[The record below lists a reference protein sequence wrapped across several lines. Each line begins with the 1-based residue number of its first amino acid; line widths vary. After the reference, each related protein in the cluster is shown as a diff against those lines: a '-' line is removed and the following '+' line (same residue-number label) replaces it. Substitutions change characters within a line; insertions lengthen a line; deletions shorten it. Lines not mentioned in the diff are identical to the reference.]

1 VAADRCAHQRADA
14 TGELIVADRIRTTHA
29 GSLPRP
35 AELVAL
41 HARRFAG
48 ERIDATELAQRAQ
61 QATADVVRRQ
71 CEIGIDEVNNGEVGR
86 ESFFTYVQHRMSGF
100 SGQSR
105 RAPMRDIV
113 KYPHFLGFLQRTAFG
128 GDNVSLLSPP
138 QATGPIAYGD
148 TKAIDAECNEL
159 GDVLRSLG
167 RKNETAFVSAPS
179 PGIIVAAMDNT
190 YYKDLNAYLDA
201 VSAALAVEYR
211 AILQHGFQL
220 QIDAPDLAMERHTYF
235 ADQPLS
241 VFVAFV
247 ERVGDAI
254 NGALRGVPKNRI
266 RLHVCWGNYEGPH
279 DEDVPL
285 RDIWAA
291 LQRID
296 AGEVLLSMAN
306 PRHAHEY
313 HLFEE
318 QGFPRD
324 TTLVAGVIDTT
335 TNYIE
340 HPDTVADRLVRIA
353 ESLDDPRRLMAGTDC
368 GFETSA
374 GFSSVVDEIAWQKL
388 AAMVEGARRASR
400 MLFGG
405 N

>member
-1 VAADRCAHQRADA
+1 M
-14 TGELIVADRIRTTHA
+14 TDRIRTTHA

-35 AELVAL
+35 TELVSL
-41 HARRFAG
+41 LARRFAG
-48 ERIDATELAQRAQ
+48 ERIDPAELTARTK
-61 QATADVVRRQ
+61 QATTEVVRRQ
-71 CEIGIDEVNNGEVGR
+71 CALGIDEVNNGEVGR

-100 SGQSR
+100 SGQSQ

-113 KYPHFLGFLQRTAFG
+113 KYPHFLSFLQRTAFA
-128 GDNVSLLSPP
+128 GDNVSLLQPP
-138 QATGPIAYGD
+138 QATGPIAYTD
-148 TKAIDAECNEL
+148 SSAIDAECDEL
-159 GDVLRSLG
+159 AGALRALG
-167 RKNETAFVSAPS
+167 RDNSDAFVSAPS
-179 PGIIVAAMDNT
+179 PGIIVAAMENRH
-190 YYKDLNAYLDA
+190 YPDLDAYLDA

-211 AILQHGFQL
+211 AILQHGYQL
-220 QIDAPDLAMERHTYF
+220 QVDAPDLAMERHTYF

-241 VFVAFV
+241 AFVAFV

-254 NGALRGVPKNRI
+254 NQALRDVPRERI

-285 RDIWAA
+285 ADIWHA
-291 LQRID
+291 LKRID
-296 AGEVLLSMAN
+296 AGRVLLSMAN
-306 PRHAHEY
+306 PRHAHEH

-318 QGFPRD
+318 HGFPAD

-340 HPDTVADRLVRIA
+340 HPDAVADRLMSIA
-353 ESLDDPRRLMAGTDC
+353 NSLDDPRRLMAGTDC

-374 GFSSVVDEIAWQKL
+374 GYSSVVDEIAWQKL
-388 AAMVEGARRASR
+388 ASMVEGARRASH

-405 N
+405 ND

>member
-1 VAADRCAHQRADA
+1 L
-14 TGELIVADRIRTTHA
+14 TDRIRTTHA

-48 ERIDATELAQRAQ
+48 ERIDSGELAALSK

-71 CEIGIDEVNNGEVGR
+71 VEIGIDEVNNGEVGR

-105 RAPMRDIV
+105 RAPMRDLV
-113 KYPHFLGFLQRTAFG
+113 KYPHFLGYLQRTAFG
-128 GDNVSLLSPP
+128 GDNVSLLQPP
-138 QATGPIAYGD
+138 QATGPIVYGD
-148 TKAIDAECNEL
+148 TAAIDAECQEL
-159 GDVLRSLG
+159 AEVLRSLG
-167 RKNETAFVSAPS
+167 RKNADAFVSAPS
-179 PGIIVAAMDNT
+179 PGIIVAAMEDRH
-190 YYKDLNAYLDA
+190 YADLNAYLDA

-211 AILQHGFQL
+211 AILRHGFQL

-241 VFVAFV
+241 TFVGFV

-254 NGALRGVPKNRI
+254 NAALRGVPRRRI

-285 RDIWAA
+285 ADIWAA
-291 LQRID
+291 LRRID

-313 HLFEE
+313 HLFEQ
-318 QGFPRD
+318 QGFPND

-374 GFSSVVDEIAWQKL
+374 GYSSVVDEIAWQKL
-388 AAMVEGARRASR
+388 ASMVEGARRASR

>member
-1 VAADRCAHQRADA
+1 MS
-14 TGELIVADRIRTTHA
+14 ERILTTHA

-48 ERIDATELAQRAQ
+48 ERIDAVELAQRSK
-61 QATADVVRRQ
+61 QATQDVVRRQ
-71 CEIGIDEVNNGEVGR
+71 VDIGVDQVNNGEVGR

-105 RAPMRDIV
+105 RPPMRDLV
-113 KYPHFLGFLQRTAFG
+113 KYPHFLGYLQRTAFS
-128 GDNVSLLSPP
+128 GDNVSLLQPP
-138 QATGPIAYGD
+138 QATGPIEYGD
-148 TKAIDAECNEL
+148 TAAIDAECNEL
-159 GDVLRSLG
+159 AAVLRSLG
-167 RKNETAFVSAPS
+167 RKNGDAFVSAPS
-179 PGIIVAAMDNT
+179 PGIIVAAMENRH
-190 YYKDLNAYLDA
+190 YKDLDAYLEA
-201 VSAALAVEYR
+201 VAAALSVEYR
-211 AILQHGFQL
+211 AILGHGYQL

-241 VFVAFV
+241 VFVRFV
-247 ERVGDAI
+247 EHVGDAI
-254 NGALRGVPKNRI
+254 NRALRGVPKERI

-285 RDIWAA
+285 GDIWGA
-291 LQRID
+291 LKRID
-296 AGEVLLSMAN
+296 AGAILLSMAN

-313 HLFEE
+313 HLFE
-318 QGFPRD
+318 QQALPSN

-374 GFSSVVDEIAWQKL
+374 GYSSVIDEIAWQKL

-400 MLFGG
+400 LLFGG
-405 N
+405 S

>member
-1 VAADRCAHQRADA
+1 M
-14 TGELIVADRIRTTHA
+14 ADRIRTTHA

-48 ERIDATELAQRAQ
+48 ERIDAAELAQRSQ

-105 RAPMRDIV
+105 RRADARHRQIPAFSR
-113 KYPHFLGFLQRTAFG
+113 LLQRTAFG
-128 GDNVSLLSPP
+128 GDNVSLLRRRRRPGRSST
-138 QATGPIAYGD
+138 ATP
-148 TKAIDAECNEL
+148 KAIDAECNEL

-167 RKNETAFVSAPS
+167 RKNENAFVSAPS
-179 PGIIVAAMDNT
+179 PGIIVAAMDNR

-201 VSAALAVEYR
+201 VTAALAVEYR
-211 AILQHGFQL
+211 AILRHGFQL

-241 VFVAFV
+241 AFVAFV
-247 ERVGDAI
+247 EHVGDAI
-254 NGALRGVPKNRI
+254 NGALRGVPKDRI

-285 RDIWAA
+285 RGHLERAA
-291 LQRID
+291 SGSTRVKFVVD
-296 AGEVLLSMAN
+296 GESA
-306 PRHAHEY
+306 PRARVPPVRSSS
-313 HLFEE
+313 
-318 QGFPRD
+318 GFPRD
-324 TTLVAGVIDTT
+324 ATLVAGVIDTT

>member
-1 VAADRCAHQRADA
+1 MSA
-14 TGELIVADRIRTTHA
+14 RILTTHA

-48 ERIDATELAQRAQ
+48 ESIDAAELAQRSKEA
-61 QATADVVRRQ
+61 AESVVRRQ
-71 CEIGIDEVNNGEVGR
+71 IDIGVDQVNNGEVGR

-105 RAPMRDIV
+105 RPPMRDIV
-113 KYPHFLGFLQRTAFG
+113 KYPHFLGYLQRTAFS
-128 GDNVSLLSPP
+128 GDNVSLLQPP

-148 TKAIDAECNEL
+148 TKAIDAECEEL
-159 GDVLRSLG
+159 TTILRSVG
-167 RKNETAFVSAPS
+167 KTNADAFISSPS
-179 PGIIVAAMDNT
+179 PGIIVAAMDNKH
-190 YYKDLNAYLDA
+190 YKDLDAYIDA
-201 VSAALAVEYR
+201 VAAALAVEYR
-211 AILQHGFQL
+211 AIIKHGFQL

-241 VFVAFV
+241 AFVRFV

-254 NGALRGVPKNRI
+254 NGALRGVPREQI

-285 RDIWAA
+285 SEIWGA
-291 LQRID
+291 LKRID
-296 AGEVLLSMAN
+296 AGSILLSMAN
-306 PRHAHEY
+306 PRHEHEY
-313 HLFEE
+313 HLFERQKLPE
-318 QGFPRD
+318 N

-374 GFSSVVDEIAWQKL
+374 GFVSVIDDIAWQKL
-388 AAMVEGARRASR
+388 ASMVEGARRASR

-405 N
+405 S

>member
-1 VAADRCAHQRADA
+1 MS
-14 TGELIVADRIRTTHA
+14 DRILTTHA

-35 AELVAL
+35 TELVAL

-48 ERIDATELAQRAQ
+48 ERIDATELAQRSK
-61 QATADVVRRQ
+61 QATEDVVRRQ
-71 CEIGIDEVNNGEVGR
+71 VDIGVDQVNNGEVGR

-105 RAPMRDIV
+105 RPPMRDLV
-113 KYPHFLGFLQRTAFG
+113 KYPHFLGYLQRTAFS
-128 GDNVSLLSPP
+128 GDNVSLLQPP
-138 QATGPIAYGD
+138 QATGPIKYGD
-148 TKAIDAECNEL
+148 TGAIDAECDEL
-159 GDVLRSLG
+159 TAVLRSLG
-167 RKNETAFVSAPS
+167 RSNADAFVSSPS
-179 PGIIVAAMDNT
+179 PGIIVAAMENRH
-190 YYKDLNAYLDA
+190 YKDVDAYIDA
-201 VSAALAVEYR
+201 VASALSVEYR
-211 AILQHGFQL
+211 AILGHGFQL

-241 VFVAFV
+241 AFVRFV

-254 NGALRGVPKNRI
+254 NGALRGVSKEQI

-285 RDIWAA
+285 AEIWDA
-291 LQRID
+291 LKRID
-296 AGEVLLSMAN
+296 AGAILLSMAN

-313 HLFEE
+313 HLFETQALPE
-318 QGFPRD
+318 N

-374 GFSSVVDEIAWQKL
+374 GFSTVIDDIVWQKL

-400 MLFGG
+400 LLFGG
-405 N
+405 S